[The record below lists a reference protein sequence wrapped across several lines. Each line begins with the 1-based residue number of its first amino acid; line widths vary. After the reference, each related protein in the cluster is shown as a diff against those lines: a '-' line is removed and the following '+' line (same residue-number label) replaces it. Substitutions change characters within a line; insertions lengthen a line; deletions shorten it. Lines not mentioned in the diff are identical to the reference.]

1 MIKTEEIN
9 VDVLKDEDYEDDS
22 DNDYESALE
31 VVTDLSN
38 SLATRTTTLEDYYT
52 KEGDNAIEIISTLA
66 SMYKMTGSKIIEN
79 YLYHICFNSK
89 ISSFLKLEAAKTLID
104 YTIDEE
110 EIYDE
115 DEEKE
120 YKEERNTEIAL
131 ENSKNK
137 YRGYQALDVICMYP
151 TNMPTPC
158 RVEAICTLMESHE
171 FKENANSY
179 WCTFVCDQTLECDFR
194 YKTLLNLE
202 SISLD
207 ILKNEL
213 IYMFDDKEFVQST
226 YESLKLTTVKLFPNI
241 KMNKNSSKLWY
252 DVLNQLPYTTIRSI
266 YKQKFTDSM
275 PGRDYFIKNSQ
286 FVFLLHDL
294 NMTCYRVL
302 AGQFLLQK
310 FELDV
315 NEVSTVESTLLSFAK
330 DQGLDYDLRADAAD
344 VLLRMGTPIMK
355 QEGRNVIFEL
365 GRINGTVRS
374 VFENAQNVHTTEI
387 EDSVMNTLEKLS
399 EIPTLTINS
408 YPIDFEYVNNHVEKM
423 IKERRLALKCEGEVS
438 SISCSYCESS
448 IEEDNKA
455 IVINTQKF
463 CCDRCYKYFNR
474 DEKIKL
480 SMNRIFMD
488 RALYSKYNNTLIN
501 ILLKIY
507 TYICGKD
514 EEVQKQ
520 MMNRLLEEL
529 EDMSGT
535 CSTGYATRLVN
546 TLSGFG
552 EFNISI
558 SFADQIV
565 ANFTSRVNIAVS
577 RIMNSDSIFRKS
589 KLNDVVE
596 LWLNNED
603 NKSLLETIEK
613 RLNPSRNI
621 KRPSISNVIESF
633 LSESKEEKI
642 NICINDFYEAVLN
655 ELSVSSAKYSK
666 RQNFSLFFRTYLSS
680 IREELYVEF
689 TEFVSSSDFDFAFR
703 KAIMHYDSGF

>member
-9 VDVLKDEDYEDDS
+9 VDILKDEDYEDDS
-22 DNDYESALE
+22 DNEYETALE
-31 VVTDLSN
+31 IVTNLSN
-38 SLATRTTTLEDYYT
+38 SLVSRTTALEDYYD
-52 KEGDNAIEIISTLA
+52 KEGDNAIEVISTLA

-110 EIYDE
+110 VIYED
-115 DEEKE
+115 DEEKD
-120 YKEERNTEIAL
+120 YKEERNVEIAL
-131 ENSKNK
+131 ENTKNK
-137 YRGYQALDVICMYP
+137 FRGYQALNVICMSP

-158 RVEAICTLMESHE
+158 RVEAICTLMDSSDFRED
-171 FKENANSY
+171 ANSY
-179 WCTFVCDQTLECDFR
+179 WCTFVCDQSLECDFR

-202 SISLD
+202 NISLD

-213 IYMFDDKEFVQST
+213 TYMFDDKDFVQTT
-226 YESLKLTTVKLFPNI
+226 YDSLKTTIDKLFPKVKI
-241 KMNKNSSKLWY
+241 NKNSSRFWY
-252 DVLNQLPYTTIRSI
+252 DVLNQLPYTTIRTI

-294 NMTCYRVL
+294 NMTYYRIL
-302 AGQFLLQK
+302 SGQFLLQK
-310 FELDV
+310 FELDDS
-315 NEVSTVESTLLSFAK
+315 EISTVESTLLSFAK

-344 VLLRMGTPIMK
+344 VLIRMGTSIMK
-355 QEGRNVIFEL
+355 QQGRDVIFEL

-387 EDSVMNTLEKLS
+387 EESVMNTLEKLS
-399 EIPTLTINS
+399 EIPTMIVNDS
-408 YPIDFEYVNNHVEKM
+408 PIDFEYINNHIEKI
-423 IKERRLALKCEGEVS
+423 IKEKRNALKREGV
-438 SISCSYCESS
+438 ITNGSCSYCESN
-448 IEEDNKA
+448 IEEDSNST
-455 IVINTQKF
+455 VTNSHKF
-463 CCDRCYKYFNR
+463 CCEKCHTYFKR
-474 DEKIKL
+474 DDKIRL

-488 RALYSKYNNTLIN
+488 RALYSKYNNTLVN
-501 ILLKIY
+501 ILIKVY
-507 TYICGKD
+507 TYISSKD
-514 EEVQKQ
+514 DEVQKQ

-529 EDMSGT
+529 EDTSGT

-546 TLSGFG
+546 SLSGFG

-558 SFADQIV
+558 SFVDQIV
-565 ANFTSRVNIAVS
+565 ANFTSRVNTAVS
-577 RIMNSDSIFRKS
+577 HIMDSDSIFRSS

-596 LWLNNED
+596 LWLNNEE
-603 NKSLLETIEK
+603 NKNLLETMEK
-613 RLNPSRNI
+613 KLNTLRSI
-621 KRPSISNVIESF
+621 KRPTMSSIIELF
-633 LSESKEEKI
+633 LSENREDKV
-642 NICINDFYEAVLN
+642 NICISDFYDAVLN
-655 ELSVSSAKYSK
+655 ELSVSSAKYSN

-689 TEFVSSSDFDFAFR
+689 SDFVTSADFDFAFR